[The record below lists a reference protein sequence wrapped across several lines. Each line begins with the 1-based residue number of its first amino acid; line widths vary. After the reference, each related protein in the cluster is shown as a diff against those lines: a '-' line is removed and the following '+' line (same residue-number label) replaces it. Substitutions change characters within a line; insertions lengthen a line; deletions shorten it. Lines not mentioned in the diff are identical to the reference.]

1 MKKILIFI
9 GTRPDAIK
17 MVPVIKEIKKHPDT
31 LIPIVVS
38 TTQHRELLDDVL
50 KVFSIKP
57 DFNLNIMK
65 TGQTLYHITT
75 KILQK
80 LQIIMRNVKPDIILV
95 QGDTTSTFV
104 GALAAFY
111 EKIPIAHIEAG
122 LRSQNK
128 YNPYPEEMNRI
139 LTDMLT
145 DIYFAPTKTA
155 RHNLLKEGIAPEKIW
170 ITGNTAIDALFSILS
185 QKTKLSG
192 NIIHPNTCLPSRQE
206 KMILVTSHR
215 RESFNKPLEQICLA
229 LIELKKK
236 FKDVEII
243 YSVHPNPNVKKP
255 VYKLLK
261 GIPGINLIDPPD
273 YINFVNLMKHSYL
286 ILTDSGG
293 VQEEAPSLGKPVLV
307 MRENTERTEG
317 VEQGTAILVGTNKG
331 KIINETSLLLT
342 NIKKYKKMSNLSNP
356 YGDGKASIRIVNI
369 LLKYLNL
376 SYRKIQ
382 DFS

>member
-1 MKKILIFI
+1 MKKILILI

-17 MVPVIKEIKKHPDT
+17 MAPVINELKKHPDT
-31 LIPIVVS
+31 ITPIVVS

-50 KVFSIKP
+50 KIFSIKP
-57 DFNLNIMK
+57 DFDLNIMK
-65 TGQTLYHITT
+65 TGQTLYHITIQ
-75 KILQK
+75 ILQK
-80 LQIIMRNVKPDIILV
+80 LQIIMKNIKPDIILV

-122 LRSQNK
+122 LRSHNK

-155 RHNLLKEGIAPEKIW
+155 KNNLLKEGIASEKIW
-170 ITGNTAIDALFSILS
+170 VTGNTSIDALFSILRK
-185 QKTKLSG
+185 KTKLSD
-192 NIIHPNTCLPSRQE
+192 NIINSNTFMSTKKERI
-206 KMILVTSHR
+206 ILVTSHR

-229 LIELKKK
+229 LIEIKKK

-243 YSVHPNPNVKKP
+243 YSVHPNPNIRNQ

-261 GIPGINLIDPPD
+261 GIPGINLISPPD
-273 YINFVNLMKHSYL
+273 YLHFVNLMKHSYL

-293 VQEEAPSLGKPVLV
+293 IQEEAPSLGKPVLV
-307 MRENTERTEG
+307 MRETTERKEG
-317 VEQGTAILVGTNKG
+317 IEQGTAILVGTNKE
-331 KIINETSLLLT
+331 KIIKEASSLLT
-342 NIKKYKKMSNLSNP
+342 DMNKYKKMAKLSNP
-356 YGDGKASIRIVNI
+356 YGDGKASKKIVKI
-369 LLKYLNL
+369 LLKFILD
-376 SYRKIQ
+376 SYQNKLL
-382 DFS
+382 